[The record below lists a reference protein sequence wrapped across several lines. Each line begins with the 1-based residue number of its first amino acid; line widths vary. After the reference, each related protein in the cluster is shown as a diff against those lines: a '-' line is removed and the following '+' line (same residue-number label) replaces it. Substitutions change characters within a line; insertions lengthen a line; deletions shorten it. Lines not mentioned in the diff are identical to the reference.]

1 METDHDIEY
10 NDVRGL
16 ASDSYKFRLQIKET
30 LKIQEYFAQTQ
41 APLNLSSGYP
51 ALVFLSPSGAPPPL
65 HAGPLPR
72 AGRGR
77 GTRSPSGA
85 PPPLHAGPLLPRGPL
100 PCAGLLHLGVPNASA
115 DCFPFSALHVLFVT
129 NHIGSHNHI
138 DSLIAS
144 FVLMFYLI
152 KLQ

>member
-51 ALVFLSPSGAPPPL
+51 ALVFLSPSGAPPP
-65 HAGPLPR
+65 APR
-72 AGRGR
+72 R
-77 GTRSPSGA
+77 PSA
-85 PPPLHAGPLLPRGPL
+85 PRGPGARD
-100 PCAGLLHLGVPNASA
+100 PVPLRRPPPAPRRPSA
-115 DCFPFSALHVLFVT
+115 APRPSPLRGPAPP
-129 NHIGSHNHI
+129 GRP
-138 DSLIAS
+138 
-144 FVLMFYLI
+144 
-152 KLQ
+152 